1 RLPIHA
7 IAMQASLFSGLQF
20 LIFDKNKVLIILN
33 D

>member
-1 RLPIHA
+1 MQLPCKLLCF
-7 IAMQASLFSGLQF
+7 QVFSF